1 MPFRIGLS
9 GLNASQADLKITGN
23 NIANVGT
30 IGFKQSRAEFADVYA
45 SSKFGSVSTAIG
57 SGVRLAAA
65 SQQFTQGNVIFTEN
79 NLDLGITGD
88 GFFSLD
94 DVSGNR
100 VYTRNGQFKVDKDG
114 FIVDN
119 SGSNLKGYGVD
130 PLTNIINTGAV
141 VDLEISSTNIAPNPT
156 SISALFA
163 NLDSG
168 ETVPASPFTMNTQGT
183 VDPSGYNHTTSYTS
197 YDSLG
202 NPMLT
207 SLFFRKT
214 DTSIWEVGVKQV
226 DANGNI
232 FQNIDAS
239 FSPFVAPSAGEPEV
253 IYTGPS
259 ESIGFL
265 NNGTLDPLSV
275 GESVPGVNTDG
286 TGIFDFS
293 FDLADANLTSAVMT
307 PFAVG
312 GALTNQTIAI
322 DLNAVTQYGA
332 NFGVTN
338 LTQNGFTTGQL
349 SGIDV
354 DQSGVI
360 SARFT
365 NGQSNNLGQ
374 VFITNFT
381 NNQGLS
387 QLGDNYWGE
396 SAASGQGIVNT
407 PGNANAGLINS
418 GALEDSNVN
427 LTEQLINLITAQ
439 RNFQANAK
447 TITTAD
453 TITQTVIQL

>member
-9 GLNASQADLKITGN
+9 GLDAAQADLKITGN
-23 NIANVGT
+23 NIANVST

-45 SSKFGSVSTAIG
+45 TSKFGSVSTAIG

-65 SQQFTQGNVIFTEN
+65 AQQFTQGNIIFTEN

-88 GFFSLD
+88 GFFSMA
-94 DVSGNR
+94 DVSGNQ
-100 VYTRNGQFKVDKDG
+100 VYTRNGQFKTDKDG

-119 SGSNLKGYGVD
+119 SGSFLKGYGVD
-130 PLTNIINTGAV
+130 PITNNINTGSIV
-141 VDLEISSTNIAPNPT
+141 NLQIISTNIAPNPT
-156 SISALFA
+156 SSASLVA
-163 NLDSG
+163 NIDSG
-168 ETVPASPFTMNTQGT
+168 ESTPTLPFTMNAKGT
-183 VDPSGYNHTTSYTS
+183 VDPNSYNHTTSFTS
-197 YDSLG
+197 FDSLG

-207 SLFFRKT
+207 SLYFRKVGPAA
-214 DTSIWEVGVKQV
+214 SGAGIEWEVGVKQV

-232 FQNIDAS
+232 FQNMYTSAT
-239 FSPFVAPSAGEPEV
+239 FPPSPPAAGDPEILYNGPAETV
-253 IYTGPS
+253 I
-259 ESIGFL
+259 FQ
-265 NNGTLDPLSV
+265 NNGTIL
-275 GESVPGVNTDG
+275 TDSGSLTNG
-286 TGIFDFS
+286 TFTYA
-293 FDLADANLTSAVMT
+293 FDLSAPTINPVMT
-307 PFAVG
+307 AAG
-312 GALTNQTIAI
+312 GPLTNQPISI
-322 DLNAVTQYGA
+322 DLNGLTQYGA

-338 LTQNGFTTGQL
+338 LTQDGYTTGQL

-374 VFITNFT
+374 VFLTSFT
-381 NNQGLS
+381 NAQGLS

-396 SAASGQGIVNT
+396 SFASGQGIVNA
-407 PGNANAGLINS
+407 PGEGNAGLINS
-418 GALEDSNVN
+418 GALEDSNVD

>member
-9 GLNASQADLKITGN
+9 GLNAAQADLKITGN

-30 IGFKQSRAEFADVYA
+30 VGFKQSRAEFADVYA
-45 SSKFGSVSTAIG
+45 TSKFGSATTAIG
-57 SGVRLAAA
+57 SGVSLAASA
-65 SQQFTQGNVIFTEN
+65 QQFTQGNIIFTEN
-79 NLDLGITGD
+79 NLDMGITGD
-88 GFFSLD
+88 GFFTMD

-100 VYTRNGQFKVDKDG
+100 VFTRNGQFKVDRDG

-130 PLTNIINTGAV
+130 PLTNIINTGSV
-141 VDLEISSTNIAPNPT
+141 VDLQLISTSIAPNPT
-156 SISALFA
+156 TTAELFA
-163 NLDSG
+163 NIDAG
-168 ETVPASPFTMNTQGT
+168 ETVPTAPLSINASGT
-183 VDPSGYNHTTSYTS
+183 VDPNSYNHTTSFTS
-197 YDSLG
+197 FDSLG

-207 SLFFRKT
+207 SMYFRKT
-214 DTSIWEVGVKQV
+214 GPSAWDVGIKQV

-232 FQNIDAS
+232 FQNVVPGFTQAGPPQVLDVSGTTPIE
-239 FSPFVAPSAGEPEV
+239 SA
-253 IYTGPS
+253 T
-259 ESIGFL
+259 FL
-265 NNGTLDPLSV
+265 NNGTLDLASV
-275 GESVPGVNTDG
+275 GGG
-286 TGIFDFS
+286 TGIFNFD
-293 FDLADANLTSAVMT
+293 FDLSTPTNPVMT
-307 PFAVG
+307 AG
-312 GALTNQTIAI
+312 GGTLVNQSLAI
-322 DLNAVTQYGA
+322 DINTLTQYGA
-332 NFGVTN
+332 DFGVTN
-338 LTQNGFTTGQL
+338 LTQNGFTSGQL

-360 SARFT
+360 TARFT

-374 VFITNFT
+374 VFLTNFT

-396 SAASGQGIVNT
+396 TFASGQGIQNI
-407 PGNANAGLINS
+407 PGSGNAGLINS

-453 TITQTVIQL
+453 TITQTLIQI

>member
-9 GLNASQADLKITGN
+9 GLNAAQADLKITGN
-23 NIANVGT
+23 NIANVST

-65 SQQFTQGNVIFTEN
+65 SQQFTQGNIIFTEN
-79 NLDLGITGD
+79 NLDLGVTGE
-88 GFFSLD
+88 GFFSMA
-94 DVSGNR
+94 DVSGNQ
-100 VYTRNGQFKVDKDG
+100 VYTRNGQFKTDKDG

-119 SGSNLKGYGVD
+119 SGSFLKGYGVD
-130 PLTNIINTGAV
+130 SVTNNINTGSIV
-141 VDLEISSTNIAPNPT
+141 NLQIISTNIAPEPT
-156 SISALFA
+156 SEASLVA
-163 NLDSG
+163 NIDSG
-168 ETVPASPFTMNTQGT
+168 EPIPVVPFSMNTKGT
-183 VDPSGYNHTTSYTS
+183 VDPESYNHTTSFTS
-197 YDSLG
+197 FDSLG

-207 SLFFRKT
+207 SMFYRKT
-214 DTSIWEVGVKQV
+214 ATNTWDVGIKQV

-232 FQNIDAS
+232 FQNIDAG
-239 FSPFVAPSAGEPEV
+239 PFVIPPAVAGDPEIIYNNATAPLQQIE
-253 IYTGPS
+253 
-259 ESIGFL
+259 FL
-265 NNGTLDPLSV
+265 NNGTLDTGAASSI
-275 GESVPGVNTDG
+275 GITGVFNYT
-286 TGIFDFS
+286 
-293 FDLADANLTSAVMT
+293 FDLDD
-307 PFAVG
+307 P
-312 GALTNQTIAI
+312 ALTNPVLTPTGGPLTTQPIAI
-322 DLNAVTQYGA
+322 DLNGLTQYGA

-338 LTQNGFTTGQL
+338 LTQNGYTTGQL

-354 DQSGVI
+354 DQSGII

-374 VFITNFT
+374 VFLTNFT
-381 NNQGLS
+381 NTQGLS

-396 SAASGQGIVNT
+396 SFSSGQGIINA
-407 PGNANAGLINS
+407 PGEGNAGLINS
-418 GALEDSNVN
+418 GALEDSNVD